1 MKHRDVT
8 SYVFLP
14 KVSYFRSIGSIFTVW
29 KCMKMSATMVDQR
42 RKISK
47 LYWIKCHKTVTQKKK
62 FGAENNWLK
71 TSYLQ
76 FIAINFRFSGR
87 KSQSQQQLVEK
98 TTHFTIQSRSKKPHS
113 FYKPQRTEH
122 YKKSTLAT
130 KSKTCFWL
138 VSEKKHLYCII
149 SRRPTTA
156 LWKQLESKCQYIP
169 INVL

>member
-1 MKHRDVT
+1 MEKLNFSETQRCDQLCFFTKSQLFQVHREHHGWPT
-8 SYVFLP
+8 
-14 KVSYFRSIGSIFTVW
+14 K
-29 KCMKMSATMVDQR
+29 KN
-42 RKISK
+42 SK

-149 SRRPTTA
+149 SRRPRTA